1 MDEIK
6 MMPYRLPEDGIDG
19 VKIRCRAAVA
29 RVEAQQA
36 SHRILMP
43 RWAAATA
50 FAVVTLIAVVI
61 VGVMPGKEQGLM
73 ADYVAGLEQMP
84 EDMLYEISIDAIEYS
99 DYDDM
104 NLLLN

>member
-6 MMPYRLPEDGIDG
+6 RMPYRLPEDGIDG

-29 RVEAQQA
+29 RAEAQRA
-36 SHRILMP
+36 PRRIMVP
-43 RWAAATA
+43 RWAIATA
-50 FAVVTLIAVVI
+50 FAIVALIAVV
-61 VGVMPGKEQGLM
+61 VGVMPVKEQGLM
-73 ADYVAGLEQMP
+73 SDYVASLEQMP
-84 EDMLYEISIDAIEYS
+84 ADILYEISTEAVEYS

>member
-6 MMPYRLPEDGIDG
+6 RMPYRLPEDGIDG

-29 RVEAQQA
+29 RAEAQQA
-36 SHRILMP
+36 PRRIMVS
-43 RWAAATA
+43 RWAIATA
-50 FAVVTLIAVVI
+50 FAIVALIAVV
-61 VGVMPGKEQGLM
+61 VGVMPVKEQGLM
-73 ADYVAGLEQMP
+73 SDYVASLEQMP
-84 EDMLYEISIDAIEYS
+84 ADILYEISTEAVEYS